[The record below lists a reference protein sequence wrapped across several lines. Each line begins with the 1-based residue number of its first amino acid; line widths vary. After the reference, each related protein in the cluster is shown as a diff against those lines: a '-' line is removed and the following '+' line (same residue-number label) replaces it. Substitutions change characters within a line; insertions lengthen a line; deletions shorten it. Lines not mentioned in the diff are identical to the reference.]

1 MLAQAPGGGEDDRLL
16 FEAAYNELRRRAHF
30 FLRRERPGHT
40 LQPTEVVHEAWLRL
54 CTGEAIR
61 PFDRTRFLAV
71 AGCVMRNILVDYAR
85 KRKAVCHGGDLV
97 RTDFGDAFLFC
108 HENYLQILEID
119 KALSRLAAID
129 PRIAELVELR
139 FFAGLTESEAAEVL
153 NVSPRS
159 VKRDWSFAKAWMRTS
174 LEGEV

>member
-1 MLAQAPGGGEDDRLL
+1 MAQALNSAEDERLL
-16 FEAAYNELRRRAHF
+16 FEAVYKELRRRAHF

-54 CTGEAIR
+54 CSAESGR
-61 PFDRTRFLAV
+61 PLDRTRFLAL

-85 KRKAVCHGGDLV
+85 KRGAVRHGGAMV
-97 RTDFGDAFLFC
+97 KTDFGDPFLFC

-119 KALSRLAAID
+119 KALTRLAAID

-139 FFAGLTESEAAEVL
+139 FFAGLTEAEAAEVL